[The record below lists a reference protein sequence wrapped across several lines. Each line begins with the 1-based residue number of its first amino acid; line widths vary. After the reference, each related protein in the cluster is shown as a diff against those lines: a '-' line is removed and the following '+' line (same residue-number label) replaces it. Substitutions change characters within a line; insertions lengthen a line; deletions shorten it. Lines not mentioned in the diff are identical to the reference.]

1 MADRDVDP
9 FFGVSGILGSVGGQS
24 NFQDPFV
31 QKETERYREEAKE
44 RAEREKQRQR
54 VAQYG
59 EYGAGYA
66 KIGEESGLEGPQLGQ
81 YVGLA
86 KEARGLR
93 TRERRSQAAQDIMR
107 QQRELAAAQMGV
119 GAAARGP
126 FAGATQQAAQR
137 AVGASGAQAA
147 AQAGAADL
155 SRLRQV
161 GEMMDQLQTQG
172 EIQQYQEQKA
182 REEAER
188 QRSSMFGGGLGG
200 LIGSGLGA
208 LGFFVNPAVGAATM
222 AAGGQLGSAFGEM
235 VSDERMKSN
244 IKDGNA
250 KTRKMLDALSA
261 KEYDIGGE
269 RDYGVMAQDMPKDM
283 VKEVNGVKTI
293 PEGFGKLLAGMAHLN
308 DRIKKL
314 EGK

>member
-1 MADRDVDP
+1 MNP
-9 FFGVSGILGSVGGQS
+9 NQIEQILQ
-24 NFQDPFV
+24 
-31 QKETERYREEAKE
+31 
-44 RAEREKQRQR
+44 RAEEKKQKQR
-54 VAQYG
+54 VEQYG

-66 KIGEESGLEGPQLGQ
+66 KRGEESGLEGPQLGQ

-107 QQRELAAAQMGV
+107 QQQELASAQMGV

-147 AQAGAADL
+147 AQAAAADL
-155 SRLRQV
+155 ARLRQAD
-161 GEMMDQLQTQG
+161 EMMQQLQTQG
-172 EIQQYQEQKA
+172 EIQKYQEEQARKA
-182 REEAER
+182 AEEER
-188 QRSSMFGGGLGG
+188 NSMFGGGLGG

-208 LGFFVNPAVGAATM
+208 LGFFVNPVVGAATM
-222 AAGGQLGSAFGEM
+222 AAGGQLGGAFGQM
-235 VSDERMKSN
+235 VSDEDMKSN

-283 VKEVNGVKTI
+283 VKEVGGVKTI
-293 PEGFGKLLAGMAHLN
+293 PEGFGKLLAGMANLN

>member
-1 MADRDVDP
+1 MVFNPASLEKVK
-9 FFGVSGILGSVGGQS
+9 
-24 NFQDPFV
+24 QDIE
-31 QKETERYREEAKE
+31 KAKGE
-44 RAEREKQRQR
+44 QR
-54 VAQYG
+54 VRQYG

-66 KIGEESGLEGPQLGQ
+66 KRGEESGLEGPQLGQ

-107 QQRELAAAQMGV
+107 QQQELASAQMGV

-147 AQAGAADL
+147 AQAAAADL
-155 SRLRQV
+155 ARLRQTD
-161 GEMMDQLQTQG
+161 EMMQQLQTQG

-188 QRSSMFGGGLGG
+188 QRSSMLGGGLGG
-200 LIGSGLGA
+200 LLGAGIGA
-208 LGFFVNPAVGAATM
+208 LGFFGGPAVGAATM
-222 AAGGQLGSAFGEM
+222 SAGGQFGSSLGQM
-235 VSDERMKSN
+235 ISDERMKSN
-244 IKDGNA
+244 VKDGNDEA
-250 KTRKMLDALSA
+250 RKMLDALSA

-269 RDYGVMAQDMPKDM
+269 RDYGVMAQDMPEEM
-283 VKEVNGVKTI
+283 VTEVDGVKTI
-293 PEGFGKLLAGMAHLN
+293 PEGFGKLLAGMANLN

>member
-1 MADRDVDP
+1 MMVFSP
-9 FFGVSGILGSVGGQS
+9 EQIEQIK
-24 NFQDPFV
+24 
-31 QKETERYREEAKE
+31 QKAEEK
-44 RAEREKQRQR
+44 KQRQR
-54 VAQYG
+54 VEQYG

-66 KIGEESGLEGPQLGQ
+66 KRGEESGLEGPQLGQ

-86 KEARGLR
+86 EEARGLR

-107 QQRELAAAQMGV
+107 QQQELASAQMGV

-155 SRLRQV
+155 ARLRQTD
-161 GEMMDQLQTQG
+161 EMMQQLQTQG

-188 QRSSMFGGGLGG
+188 QRSSMLGGGLGG
-200 LIGSGLGA
+200 LLGSGLGA

-222 AAGGQLGSAFGEM
+222 AAGGQFGSSLGQM
-235 VSDERMKSN
+235 ISDERMKSN
-244 IKDGNA
+244 VADGNDEA
-250 KTRKMLDALSA
+250 RKMLDALSA

>member
-1 MADRDVDP
+1 MDP
-9 FFGVSGILGSVGGQS
+9 FYE
-24 NFQDPFV
+24 NV
-31 QKETERYREEAKE
+31 QKQI
-44 RAEREKQRQR
+44 EKKKDEKR
-54 VAQYG
+54 VKQYG

-66 KIGEESGLEGPQLGQ
+66 KRGEESGLEGPQLGQ

-107 QQRELAAAQMGV
+107 QQKELAAAQMGV

-147 AQAGAADL
+147 AQAAAADL
-155 SRLRQV
+155 ARLRQAD
-161 GEMMDQLQTQG
+161 EMMQQLQTQG
-172 EIQQYQEQKA
+172 EIQKYQEEQARKA
-182 REEAER
+182 AEEE
-188 QRSSMFGGGLGG
+188 RSSMFGGGIGSA
-200 LIGSGLGA
+200 IGSGLGA
-208 LGFFVNPAVGAATM
+208 LGFFVNPAVGMATM
-222 AAGGQLGSAFGEM
+222 SAGGQLGGAFGQM
-235 VSDERMKSN
+235 VSDENMKSN

-261 KEYDIGGE
+261 KEYDIDGE

-283 VKEVNGVKTI
+283 VKEVGGVKTI
-293 PEGFGKLLAGMAHLN
+293 PEGFGKLLAGMANLN